1 MKINNLRILLVSSL
15 IISISFIISI
25 FVAPISN
32 ILFGVMGFDSFII
45 LIYSSIL
52 YSREFASIK
61 TIVSINIVHVLLIL
75 MLRPNII
82 SGICIGMAQLM
93 TIIVLLIYSKFD
105 KSEYTYTKFR
115 NVTYLLLIT
124 CDTLALSIFSII
136 SYKFFGLL
144 YWICISS
151 IIVAPFTAVITALV
165 IYRLFL
171 AFIMFYPNHFKKF
184 IVKLSKI

>member
-1 MKINNLRILLVSSL
+1 MKINNLKILLVSSL
-15 IISISFIISI
+15 IISISMIFSI
-25 FVAPISN
+25 LVNPISN
-32 ILFGVMGFDSFII
+32 IIFGVMGVDSFII

-52 YSREFASIK
+52 YSRKFASIK
-61 TIVSINIVHVLLIL
+61 TIVSINIVHVLLIF

-82 SGICIGMAQLM
+82 SGICIGVAQLM

-105 KSEYTYTKFR
+105 KSEYTYKKFR

-151 IIVAPFTAVITALV
+151 IIVAPLIAVITALG

-171 AFIMFYPNHFKKF
+171 AFILFYPNHFKKF
-184 IVKLSKI
+184 IIKLYKV